1 MRFSVLLLLG
11 IILFLASEILLV
23 LFGLVKVYFV
33 LFVPV
38 FVSSSAI
45 SILPIIFFL
54 IPLLAGIL
62 GSSRISYPNVRESN
76 FPPREERTGTHETKY
91 GGLVMIGPIPIIFG
105 KGIDSRILIIL
116 ALVAIALMII
126 WFILAK

>member
-54 IPLLAGIL
+54 VPLLAGIL

-76 FPPREERTGTHETKY
+76 FPPREEHTGTHETKY